1 MSNFNCV
8 SFLLL
13 AATLTGCVAPQPKL
27 YAWGTY
33 QDQVHS
39 YLTSPDGDVV
49 AQAAEL
55 ERLQEEAK
63 ATNGVMPPGFHAHI
77 GLLYASMGRVDQA
90 ATAFNAEKAQ
100 YPESAAY
107 MDFLLRNKS
116 KGNGQ

>member
-8 SFLLL
+8 GFLLL
-13 AATLTGCVAPQPKL
+13 AATLAGCVAPQPQL
-27 YAWGTY
+27 YTWGTY

-49 AQAAEL
+49 EQVAEL

-107 MDFLLRNKS
+107 MEFLLRNKS